1 MMGFERSS
9 VLMVLFIE
17 TSPRGEELEGQH
29 DGGRPKK
36 RWRLEPRKGMTAR
49 EVGR

>member
-17 TSPRGEELEGQH
+17 TSPRGGELEGR
-29 DGGRPKK
+29 DR
-36 RWRLEPRKGMTAR
+36 ETKGM
-49 EVGR
+49 